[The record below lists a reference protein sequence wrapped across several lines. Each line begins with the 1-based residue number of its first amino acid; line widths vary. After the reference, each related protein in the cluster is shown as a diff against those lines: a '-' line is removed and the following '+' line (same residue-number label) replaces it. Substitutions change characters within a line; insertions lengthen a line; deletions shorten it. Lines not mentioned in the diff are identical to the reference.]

1 MFEGLKNMA
10 GLAGIMKDMPR
21 IKQKLEDVKAK
32 LARMELTAE
41 TGGGTV
47 KAIVNGRMRVV
58 AVHVDPA
65 MMAGLVDASS
75 DADRALA
82 EELIAGAVNAGL
94 EKAQQQAAEE
104 FQAAAQELGLPM
116 PPGGLAGVM

>member
-41 TGGGTV
+41 TGGGAV

-82 EELIAGAVNAGL
+82 EELIAGAVNAAL